1 MVKNATQVESAGS
14 EDIRKLAELIK
25 DIKIAMLTTLEADG
39 RLRSRPM
46 ATQNK
51 PFDGTLWF
59 FTEINSGKVSE
70 IHRDHQVNI
79 SYADTDGQNYV
90 SVSGIANVIQDR
102 AKAQEFWTPAL
113 KAWFPQG
120 LDDPSLALLKVEVTQ
135 AEYWEAPHGAVVRLV
150 GFLKAVTTGQ
160 KYAPGENRKVEVGE
174 TTSGHA

>member
-1 MVKNATQVESAGS
+1 MVKNASTVETAGS
-14 EDIRKLAELIK
+14 EDIKKVAELIK

-39 RLRSRPM
+39 RMRSRPM

-79 SYADTDGQNYV
+79 SYADEGSQKYV

-102 AKAQEFWTPAL
+102 EKAKEFWSPAL
-113 KAWFPQG
+113 KAWFPEG

-135 AEYWEAPHGAVVRLV
+135 AEYWEAPHSAVVRLV

-160 KYAPGENRKVEVGE
+160 KYEPGENKRLEVGE
-174 TTSGHA
+174 TPSGHA